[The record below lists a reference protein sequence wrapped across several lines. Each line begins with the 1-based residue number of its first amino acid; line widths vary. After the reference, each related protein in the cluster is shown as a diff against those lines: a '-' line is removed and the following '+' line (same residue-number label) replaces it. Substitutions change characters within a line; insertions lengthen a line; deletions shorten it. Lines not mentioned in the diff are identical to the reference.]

1 MATADAPEYISLSQF
16 AKPRGIS
23 ARTARRYIADGRL
36 EAVRFSER
44 CIRVHRDEVAR
55 FDAAAARNI
64 GPASA

>member
-1 MATADAPEYISLSQF
+1 MAITDAPEYISLSQF

-23 ARTARRYIADGRL
+23 PRTARRYVAEGRL
-36 EAVRFSER
+36 KAVRFSER

-55 FDAAAARNI
+55 FDAEAARNI